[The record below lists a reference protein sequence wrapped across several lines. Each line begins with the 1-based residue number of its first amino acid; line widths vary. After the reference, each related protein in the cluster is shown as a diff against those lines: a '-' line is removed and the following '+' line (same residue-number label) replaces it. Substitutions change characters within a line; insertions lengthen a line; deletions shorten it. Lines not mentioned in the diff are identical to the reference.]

1 VESAATGHAF
11 DTRNDGSA
19 ERSRRSAGGGGAARR
34 MRTGR
39 RRQRPGVRPLRPA
52 LKRQAGRLLA
62 GMLGG
67 MAVATPF
74 YEKTDEQK
82 AIIEMVRQ
90 FVDEQI
96 IPKAEHYDGADE
108 YPEPIVE
115 QMKELGLFGVTIPEE
130 HGGMGLDLSTYT
142 MIVEELSRGWI
153 SISGVVNTHFIGTYL
168 LSKFG
173 TEAQKEKLLPRMATG
188 EIRAAFSLS
197 EPELGSDV
205 QAIKAS
211 ATKTQDG
218 DYELNGQKM
227 WVTNGLMSGVV
238 FVLVK
243 TDRDASPPYKGMTC
257 FICEKEPGAA
267 ENPGLTVPPKIKK
280 MGYKGV
286 ESTEL
291 VFDGYRCP
299 ADMILGGEEA
309 GLGKGFIQMMDALEV
324 GRVNVAARGV
334 GIAQRALEL
343 GLRYAQERKTFG
355 KQIAEHQAIQFKL
368 ADMATKVEAA
378 RLLTMKAARMKDAGE
393 RSDLEAGMAKLFA
406 SEIGK
411 EVVEDAFRIHGGY
424 GYSKEYEIERLYRD
438 APLLLIGEGTSEI
451 QRMVI
456 GKKLLQRHKI

>member
-1 VESAATGHAF
+1 
-11 DTRNDGSA
+11 
-19 ERSRRSAGGGGAARR
+19 
-34 MRTGR
+34 
-39 RRQRPGVRPLRPA
+39 
-52 LKRQAGRLLA
+52 
-62 GMLGG
+62 
-67 MAVATPF
+67 MAIATPF

-82 AIIEMVRQ
+82 AILEMVRQ

-96 IPKAEHYDGADE
+96 LPQAGHYDHEDE
-108 YPEPIVE
+108 FPEPIVE
-115 QMKELGLFGVTIPEE
+115 QMKELGLFGTTIPEE
-130 HGGMGLDLSTYT
+130 YGGMGLDLTTYA

-153 SISGVVNTHFIGTYL
+153 SISGVVNTHFIGSYL
-168 LSKFG
+168 LMKFG
-173 TEAQKEKLLPRMATG
+173 SEEQKQRLLPKMATG

-205 QAIKAS
+205 AAIKTT

-218 DYELNGQKM
+218 DWEINGQKM
-227 WVTNGLMSGVV
+227 WVTNGLRSGVV
-238 FVLVK
+238 FVLVR
-243 TDRDASPPYKGMTC
+243 TDKEAAKPQQGMTC
-257 FICEKEPGAA
+257 FVCEKEPGA
-267 ENPGLTVPPKIKK
+267 ESSPGLTIPPKIKK
-280 MGYKGV
+280 LGYKGV

-299 ADMILGGEEA
+299 AEMVLGGEEA
-309 GLGKGFIQMMDALEV
+309 GLNKGFPQMMDALEV

-343 GLRYAQERKTFG
+343 ALRYSQERSAFG
-355 KQIAEHQAIQFKL
+355 KPIAQHQAIQFKL

-378 RLLTMKAARMKDAGE
+378 RLLTLKAARMKDAGE

-406 SEIGK
+406 SEAGK
-411 EVVEDAFRIHGGY
+411 EVVEDSFRIHGGY

-456 GKKLLQRHKI
+456 GRKLLQRHKI